1 MTLVKM
7 AASSPGIVS
16 EAPRRVKK
24 TSKPTVTTKAHR
36 FEPFS
41 KRISRLKIDPIHRIT
56 RERWVEDDVAL
67 SKSHFRSALDHWNE
81 FNLSQNFTEFSRNV
95 NLLCESLPQL
105 LHHAD
110 TVHEL
115 LVEYIGKRDELS
127 LEPLLDLVAQF
138 GHDLGQHFE
147 KYFSPVVTLV
157 ASVAATHEAP
167 EVIEWAFTCLT
178 WIFKFLSRLLVPDL
192 RPLLG
197 ILSQYLGKS
206 RQKGFVVRFAAE
218 SVAFLLRKAAVIY
231 PKRRAPLDDAISYL
245 MGDLSEVDNE
255 RDLRAYQAGLMALFS
270 EVTKGVDGGVH
281 SSGPDL
287 LRCLLD
293 NNINKPVS
301 EERGLQVLEGFLINV
316 LHQSDAEGFR
326 PLLAILE
333 QYAMHID
340 DDTPAFGVSIAVE
353 LLFVVIGTRKGS
365 RVQSW
370 SSVSQALLHLRVP
383 VAKLDES
390 MASIQQDFLTAIAMA
405 MQYAPMSELL
415 PFSSSLSKIVTSMPN
430 ARCFLYF
437 CHFFDSIGH
446 ERFRS
451 LFLPQLQQFIVSRW
465 KDDQMGLCLLLDTLH
480 KTVTVGPKAGRAGD
494 VVCPLDWERH
504 ILEHFAG
511 NLTDGDSEF
520 NVQLDIFAKLVD
532 CIDFPHDGSNLAFLQ
547 RNLHQSL
554 LRALDH
560 KVASN
565 QARRLFALGRGFQAY
580 IQLTKRLSGRGSLEE
595 SLFPLLCRASDSTL
609 SLLPFLNSFSEYLEA
624 GLVSADVAGDC
635 SDSLK
640 ARLINSLSHRSTEM
654 RVAALKLLQQ
664 ITPSYETWAKNTISL
679 ALEIQD
685 TPYNLENVR
694 RLSMYIR
701 RLPHAQEES
710 LSHPK
715 WKRMIP
721 LFCFGLL
728 SSCRGQTAEDVCL
741 AIAEMSNDSTN
752 DEIIAGVL
760 DLWLRSPLS
769 SQPLPPTSDHAEPVH
784 PNLTPFQCSNLLQV
798 REMSL
803 YVTDLCKITT
813 ERIQAE
819 FENFHRS
826 EPNVPPTSARS
837 LALRVL
843 KAAPAFAEK
852 RSRLFVPVLLDSHTM
867 RDAKAFAFDSAESTS
882 SHTLSLE
889 VPETTWSYT
898 DRKAFLELL
907 GKFTN
912 PKVLY
917 RSSEVH
923 EALLDQI
930 ANGSSEVQRLAL
942 KALFT
947 WKKPSVRPYEE
958 RLLRLLDDKTFRDEL
973 AILFHADKEQSAIEA
988 SHRAELLP
996 ILLRLLFGQM
1006 ISRSGTHG
1014 GQESR
1019 RKAILRTLFR
1029 LQRAEVLQFLR
1040 IAFSTL
1046 ADTTPFQSAVMDKY
1060 FAGED
1065 VIPLEHQYGLL
1076 RMVEAMMEIMQ
1087 SQISPYA
1094 DSILNP
1100 VLYCTIRGCRL
1111 SEESSPEQPASP
1123 LARSIRKV
1131 GLHCLDMLFKHGG
1144 NIEWSTYLPLL
1155 FQEIIRPRMAT
1166 FAIETAQG
1174 ISGLLRLFSTW
1185 SASMETV
1192 PYLNR
1197 YDDAL
1202 LDTIYQCLTVP
1213 SAKDE
1218 VKIFVLEQVVSNI
1231 ARLATTSMTDDDPA
1245 TSALKAHMPSLA
1257 HRLVKL
1263 LDGKPTRKV
1272 LDHAVV
1278 VLSNLANLVQSS
1290 GDASTLLR
1298 SLILILREP
1307 SERIS
1312 PWTKGNL
1319 LKSMR
1324 QLLVVHLASID
1335 ADVLAQIYEAVTPL
1349 FNYFKDAANRT
1360 LLAALIQVLST
1371 NDSSLVGIARLC
1383 SDLNAYSSTKLDD
1396 VDFDI
1401 RLGAF
1406 ESAKELDFASVTPLR
1421 YQPILYNLLYFAKAD
1436 EDFAIRSNA
1445 VSCLR
1450 HFIKTSPLINSP
1462 GLTDLVKTVLLPA
1475 LKQGIKENSETVRAD
1490 HVALF
1495 GILVQYHSDS
1505 TQLADMEGLLVGN
1518 DEEASFFSNIFHI
1531 QSQRRQRAMQRLADE
1546 AEKGVLQSSN
1556 ICTFFLPLLEKFIF
1570 DSDADEAGNNLKGQA
1585 IIATGTL
1592 LRWIEWN
1599 QFKAVFRRYKG
1610 YLETRTEAGKDVSKL
1625 LSVASDALVF
1635 ANEQIPNDSTASGTS
1650 NTSKPCQPLSNSL
1663 PSNAKIVDEIT
1674 NNLIPT
1680 LTSFIH
1686 HKDESQM
1693 SLRLPVAVT
1702 AVKLMKLLPEDQMS
1716 QLLPPVL
1723 LDLSYILRSRVQ
1735 DSRDTARRTLSQVAT
1750 ILGPSCLEYILSEL
1764 RTSLARGYQLH
1775 VMSYTVHSILKS
1787 MEPVL
1792 LAGDLDYCLQS
1803 LVSVVMDDIFGIV
1816 GQEKD
1821 NEDYISQMKE
1831 VKSTK
1836 SLDTMEMLAMNAT
1849 VRNLIKLVHPVQ
1861 ALLTGN
1867 LNSKQSKQVDDL
1879 LLRIGRGLS
1888 GNPSAGSRD
1897 LLLFSYEVIQ
1907 DLYRQMLPPSSKTIT
1922 NDERNRQRFLV
1933 QLSGANK
1940 TTAATNSPL
1949 LYKLARFALDIVSL
1963 TFKRYDDLRTPENV
1977 HGFLPVIGDALVQA
1991 PDEVKTSALRLLSTV
2006 MNLPISDLDQ
2016 NASFYVLE
2024 AVNTVKS
2031 TTSTNT
2037 ELAQAAL
2044 KVVTAILRERRNVK
2058 VRDADVAYLLDRVT
2072 PDLEEPS
2079 RQGVT
2084 FNFIKAVMARKLIL
2098 PEVYDLADKIGI
2110 MMVTNRDRTAR
2121 DTARGIYVHFL
2132 LQYPQ
2137 KENRWAKQ
2145 IKFLIKNLD
2154 YKYPE
2159 GRDSVMEAVNALLTK
2174 VDNKITQEL
2183 VESFFMPVVLLM
2195 SNDDESKCREMAGAL
2210 LSQIFRKAS
2219 GEHIKSLLVPLRFWI
2234 DQSEKLALTALGM
2247 QAYKIYVESRSVKSE
2262 LDVSFLLERIN
2273 QVLQLEYDDDNEEC
2287 WTAVYHASQLFT
2299 SITSDHPSLTMSS
2312 IASDIWSA
2320 ILRLTSYPHAW
2331 VQSSAANL
2339 VGLFFAEIAKQHV
2352 RDGYEAL
2359 PLATSQGLLLNA
2371 EAMTQLLRSSVRV
2384 LRWNLSNQE
2393 LSRQTLMNLTFLGRC
2408 FNSNEVLIDI
2418 SRKAAEDSPAEVETD
2433 ESGSESESEVLQQAK
2448 PSSIPAIHYLLHQLS
2463 SILRHEP
2470 PKLTVQTLLPK
2481 QSALELLAALIPHT
2495 TLSNLLPTLHSIL
2508 TPLHHLTDPSI
2519 PAPRNPSEEFQ
2530 TAFAALTASAE
2541 ELLQTVQRQI
2551 GDAEYVRVRTE
2562 VSRQV
2567 RQRREGRRTK
2577 RRIERVA
2584 EPEKAAKEKKRRN
2597 ERKAVVR
2604 RERAV
2609 EERGRRRGW

>member
-1 MTLVKM
+1 MVNM
-7 AASSPGIVS
+7 AASSPGTLS
-16 EAPRRVKK
+16 EAPKRVKK
-24 TSKPTVTTKAHR
+24 ASKLTVTTKAHR

-41 KRISRLKIDPIHRIT
+41 KRISRLKIDPVHRIT
-56 RERWVEDDVAL
+56 RERWVGDDVAL

-81 FNLSQNFTEFSRNV
+81 FNLSQNFTEFSRKV
-95 NLLCESLPQL
+95 NELCESLPQL

-110 TVHEL
+110 TVHGL

-147 KYFSPVVTLV
+147 KYFSPVVMLV

-167 EVIEWAFTCLT
+167 EVIEWSFTCLT

-197 ILSQYLGKS
+197 ILSHYLGKS
-206 RQKGFVVRFAAE
+206 RQKGFVIRFAAE
-218 SVAFLLRKAAVIY
+218 SVAFLLRKAAVVY
-231 PKRRAPLDDAISYL
+231 PKRRAPLDDALSCL
-245 MGDLSEVDNE
+245 MQDLSEVDNE
-255 RDLRAYQAGLMALFS
+255 RDLQGYQAGLMALFS
-270 EVTKGVDGGVH
+270 EVTKGVDWGIH

-293 NNINKPVS
+293 NNVIKTVS
-301 EERGLQVLEGFLINV
+301 KERGLQVLEGYLINV
-316 LHQSDAEGFR
+316 IHQSDAEGFR
-326 PLLAILE
+326 PLLTVLE
-333 QYAMHID
+333 QYAMHVD
-340 DDTPAFGVSIAVE
+340 DDTQAFGVSAAVE

-365 RVQSW
+365 RVKSW
-370 SSVSQALLHLRVP
+370 SAVSQALLHLREP

-415 PFSSSLSKIVTSMPN
+415 PFSSALSEIITNVPD
-430 ARCFLYF
+430 ARHFLCF
-437 CHFFDSIGH
+437 CHFFDSIGQ

-451 LFLPQLQQFIVSRW
+451 LLLPQLQQFIVSRW

-480 KTVTVGPKAGRAGD
+480 ERVTIGPKAGRAGD
-494 VVCPLDWERH
+494 FVCPPDWETS

-520 NVQLDIFAKLVD
+520 NVQLNTLAKLVD
-532 CIDFPHDGSNLAFLQ
+532 CIDFPHDGSNLAFLH

-560 KVASN
+560 KVTLN
-565 QARRLFALGRGFQAY
+565 QARRLFALGRGFHTY
-580 IQLTKRLSGRGSLEE
+580 VQLTKRLSGRGGLDE
-595 SLFPLLCRASDSTL
+595 SLFPLLCKASDSTL
-609 SLLPFLNSFSEYLEA
+609 SLPSFLNGFSEYLQA
-624 GLVSADVAGDC
+624 CSVPIDVAGDC
-635 SDSLK
+635 FDSLK
-640 ARLINSLSHRSTEM
+640 TRLIHSLSHRNTEM
-654 RVAALKLLQQ
+654 RVATLKLLQQ
-664 ITPSYETWAKNTISL
+664 ITAPCETWARNTIAL

-710 LSHPK
+710 FSYPK

-728 SSCRGQTAEDVCL
+728 STFRGQTAEDLCL
-741 AIAEMSNDSTN
+741 AIAEMSNGSTN
-752 DEIIAGVL
+752 DEIIAGVI
-760 DLWLRSPLS
+760 DHWLRSPLS
-769 SQPLPPTSDHAEPVH
+769 CQPLLPSSDNAEPSRS
-784 PNLTPFQCSNLLQV
+784 NLTPFQCSNLLQV

-803 YVTDLCKITT
+803 YVADLYKIAT

-819 FENFHRS
+819 FENFHHS

-852 RSRLFVPVLLDSHTM
+852 HSRLFVPVFLESHAM
-867 RDAKAFAFDSAESTS
+867 RETKAFAFDSAESTS

-889 VPETTWSYT
+889 VPATAWSYI
-898 DRKAFLELL
+898 DRKAVLELL

-923 EALLDQI
+923 DALLDLI

-947 WKKPSVRPYEE
+947 WKHPNVRPYEE

-973 AILFHADKEQSAIEA
+973 AILFHADQEQSSIEA

-1006 ISRSGTHG
+1006 VSHSGTHG

-1029 LQRAEVLQFLR
+1029 LQRVEVLQFLR
-1040 IAFSTL
+1040 IAFGTL
-1046 ADTTPFQSAVMDKY
+1046 ADTTPIQDGVMDKD
-1060 FAGED
+1060 FACED
-1065 VIPLEHQYGLL
+1065 AIPLEHQYGLL
-1076 RMVEAMMEIMQ
+1076 RMVQAMMDILQ
-1087 SQISPYA
+1087 SQIAPYG
-1094 DSILNP
+1094 DTILNP

-1111 SEESSPEQPASP
+1111 SEESSPEQPGSP

-1131 GLHCLDMLFKHGG
+1131 GLHCLDMLFQHGE
-1144 NIEWSTYLPLL
+1144 NIEWPAYLPLI
-1155 FQEIIRPRMAT
+1155 FQEVIRPRMAT
-1166 FAIETAQG
+1166 FAIDTAQG

-1185 SASMETV
+1185 SASMKTV

-1231 ARLATTSMTDDDPA
+1231 ARLATTSMTDEDPA
-1245 TSALKAHMPSLA
+1245 TSALKAHMSSLA
-1257 HRLVKL
+1257 HRLIKL

-1290 GDASTLLR
+1290 EDASILLR
-1298 SLILILREP
+1298 SLVLILREP

-1312 PWTKGNL
+1312 PRTKGNL

-1324 QLLVVHLASID
+1324 QLLVVHLASFD
-1335 ADVLAQIYEAVTPL
+1335 TDVLAQIYETVTPL

-1396 VDFDI
+1396 VDFDL
-1401 RLGAF
+1401 RLRAF
-1406 ESAKELDFASVTPLR
+1406 QIAKELDFATVTPLR

-1450 HFIKTSPLINSP
+1450 HFIKTHPLINSP
-1462 GLTDLVKTVLLPA
+1462 GFNGLVNNVLLPA

-1495 GILVQYHSDS
+1495 GMLVQYHRDS
-1505 TQLADMEGLLVGN
+1505 TQLEEMEGLLVGN
-1518 DEEASFFSNIFHI
+1518 DEEASFFNNIFHI
-1531 QSQRRQRAMQRLADE
+1531 QSQRRQRAMRRLADE

-1635 ANEQIPNDSTASGTS
+1635 ASEQIPEDSTASGTS
-1650 NTSKPCQPLSNSL
+1650 DTSKACHSLSHSL
-1663 PSNAKIVDEIT
+1663 PSKAKIVHEIG

-1680 LTSFIH
+1680 LTAFVH

-1723 LDLSYILRSRVQ
+1723 LDLSYILRSRAQ
-1735 DSRDTARRTLSQVAT
+1735 DSRDTARRTLSEVAT

-1775 VMSYTVHSILKS
+1775 VLSYTVHSILKS

-1792 LAGDLDYCLQS
+1792 SAGDLDYCLQS

-1821 NEDYISQMKE
+1821 NENYISQMKE

-1836 SLDTMEMLAMNAT
+1836 SLDTMEMLARNAT

-1861 ALLTGN
+1861 ALLTGS

-1907 DLYRQMLPPSSKTIT
+1907 DLYGQMLPPGSKTIT
-1922 NDERNRQRFLV
+1922 NDERNRQRFLI

-1940 TTAATNSPL
+1940 TTNGTNSPL

-1963 TFKRYDDLRTPENV
+1963 TFKRYDDLRTPQNV

-2044 KVVTAILRERRNVK
+2044 KVVTAILRERRNIK
-2058 VRDADVAYLLDRVT
+2058 VRDADVAYLLHRII

-2084 FNFIKAVMARKLIL
+2084 FNFIKAAMARKLIL

-2110 MMVTNRDRTAR
+2110 MMVTNRDRAAR

-2159 GRDSVMEAVNALLTK
+2159 GRESVMEAVNTLLAK
-2174 VDNKITQEL
+2174 VDNNKITQEL
-2183 VESFFMPVVLLM
+2183 VESFFMPVVLLI

-2210 LSQIFRKAS
+2210 LSQIFRKAG

-2247 QAYKIYVESRSVKSE
+2247 QAYKIYVESRAVKSE
-2262 LDVSFLLERIN
+2262 VDVSFLLERIN
-2273 QVLQLEYDDDNEEC
+2273 PVLQLEYDDDNEEC
-2287 WTAVYHASQLFT
+2287 WAAVYHALQLFT
-2299 SITSDHPSLTMSS
+2299 SITSDHPSLTMAST
-2312 IASDIWSA
+2312 ASDVWSA
-2320 ILRLTSYPHAW
+2320 ILRLISYPHAW
-2331 VQSSAANL
+2331 VQTSAANL
-2339 VGLFFAEIAKQHV
+2339 VGLCFADIAKQHA
-2352 RDGYEAL
+2352 RDGYGAF
-2359 PLATSQGLLLNA
+2359 PLAISQGLLLNA
-2371 EAMTQLLRSSVRV
+2371 DAMTQLLRSSVQV
-2384 LRWNLSNQE
+2384 LRRNLSSQE
-2393 LSRQTLMNLTFLGRC
+2393 LSRQTLINLTFLGRC
-2408 FNSNEVLIDI
+2408 FNSNGVLLDI
-2418 SRKAAEDSPAEVETD
+2418 SRKAVHDSTPEAGTD
-2433 ESGSESESEVLQQAK
+2433 ESGSDSESEEQQQGIS
-2448 PSSIPAIHYLLHQLS
+2448 SSIPAIQYLLHQLS

-2481 QSALELLAALIPHT
+2481 QSALDLLSALIPYT
-2495 TLSNLLPTLHSIL
+2495 TLPNLLPTLHSIL

-2530 TAFAALTASAE
+2530 TAFAALTGSAE
-2541 ELLQTVQRQI
+2541 ELLQTIQSHI
-2551 GDAEYVRVRTE
+2551 GDAEYVRARTE

-2584 EPEKAAKEKKRRN
+2584 EPEKAAKEKRRRN
-2597 ERKAVVR
+2597 ERKVVVR
-2604 RERAV
+2604 RERA
-2609 EERGRRRGW
+2609 EEGRGRRRGW